1 MITRKSIIFAVLS
14 VLLYV
19 GVSYADPIGGTYP
32 CAGGSCDGAM
42 YTLSYSGSAL
52 PDADL
57 LHETYR
63 IIFDI
68 DTNTYTGGG
77 IYLDNV
83 AIKVSSSVV
92 SFSLFSAPGGVSN
105 WELHDGGI
113 NANGCSDSGSGFVC
127 VNGLANSGKGYA
139 ITTGNGPGTDYSFV
153 FDVVVNNGDLFTGL
167 NEASIKA
174 RYVNAVGRK
183 IGSLLS
189 EDITLQPPQVPEPA
203 TMLLLGLGLMGLA
216 GMRRKF
222 KK

>member
-52 PDADL
+52 PDADT

-63 IIFDI
+63 ITLDI

-77 IYLDNV
+77 TYLDNV

-92 SFSLFSAPGGVSN
+92 SFSLFSAPGGVAN

-113 NANGCSDSGSGFVC
+113 SASGCSGHGSGFVC
-127 VNGLANSGKGYA
+127 VNGNGNGYA
-139 ITTGNGPGTDYSFV
+139 ITTGNGLGTDYSFV
-153 FDVVVNNGDLFTGL
+153 FDIVLNNGALFTGL

-174 RYVNAVGRK
+174 RYVDANDRK
-183 IGSLLS
+183 QGALLS
-189 EDITLQPPQVPEPA
+189 EDITLQPPQVPEP
-203 TMLLLGLGLMGLA
+203 TTILLLGLGLMGLA
-216 GMRRKF
+216 GVRRKF

>member
-52 PDADL
+52 SDADP

-63 IIFDI
+63 ITLDI

-77 IYLDNV
+77 TYLDNV

-92 SFSLFSAPGGVSN
+92 SFSLFSAPGGVAN

-113 NANGCSDSGSGFVC
+113 NAGGCSDSGSGFVC
-127 VNGLANSGKGYA
+127 VNGLANSGIGYA
-139 ITTGNGPGTDYSFV
+139 ITTGNGLGTDYSFV
-153 FDVVVNNGDLFTGL
+153 FDITVGNGALFTGL

-174 RYVNAVGRK
+174 RYVDANDRK
-183 IGSLLS
+183 KGALLS
-189 EDITLQPPQVPEPA
+189 EGITLQPPQVPEP
-203 TMLLLGLGLMGLA
+203 TTILLLGLGLIGLA
-216 GMRRKF
+216 GVRRKF